1 MNAPHAA
8 MSRTAVPSLL
18 IAVLLGAGP
27 AAGSTPAAATDP
39 RLREIRYDPHRVV
52 TVPVKRGQVTLVL
65 LDTDES
71 ITELAAGLGGDC
83 SKADSAWCIAAQP
96 SGRTVFI
103 KPKSTATAANNLAIV
118 TSRRIHNLRFQV
130 LPDDDPRPALYRLI
144 VKAPPAGPPPAP
156 RDREPNRMSSAERS
170 HLVLSAIEASLQ
182 PHAPRAPSPAQLVS
196 ERLQAKPAIVNTQ
209 YSLAEGEHSQDIVP
223 TLVFDDGRFTYLRL
237 PGNREMPAVFQ
248 VLGDGSEALVN
259 ARMEDELLVVDRV
272 SRRLVLRAGTAVV
285 GLWNEAFDLDGIP
298 PEQGT
303 TVPGIRR
310 ALKATPS
317 AASAS
322 GAPAAPAAPPSRLAG
337 AAP

>member
-1 MNAPHAA
+1 MNAPHRA
-8 MSRTAVPSLL
+8 MSRTAVLGTL
-18 IAVLLGAGP
+18 IAGLLLDAGP
-27 AAGSTPAAATDP
+27 ATAGSTPAAGADP
-39 RLREIRYDPHRVV
+39 RLREISYDPHRVV
-52 TVPVKRGQVTLVL
+52 TVPVRRGQVTLVL
-65 LDTDES
+65 LDADES

-96 SGRTVFI
+96 GGRTVFI

-144 VKAPPAGPPPAP
+144 VKAPPVGPAPAP
-156 RDREPNRMSSAERS
+156 RDREPNRMSSAERA
-170 HLVLSAIEASLQ
+170 LLALRAIEASLQ
-182 PHAPRAPSPAQLVS
+182 APAPRPSSPAQLVS
-196 ERLQAKPAIVNTQ
+196 ERLQAKPAVVNTQ

-259 ARMEDELLVVDRV
+259 ARMEDDLLVVDRV

-303 TVPGIRR
+303 TVAGIRR
-310 ALKATPS
+310 ALKAT
-317 AASAS
+317 S